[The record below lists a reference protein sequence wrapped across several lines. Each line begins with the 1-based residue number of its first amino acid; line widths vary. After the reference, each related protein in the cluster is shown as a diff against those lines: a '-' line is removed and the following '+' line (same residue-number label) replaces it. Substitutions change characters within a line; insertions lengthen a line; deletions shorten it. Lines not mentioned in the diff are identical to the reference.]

1 MSERAKSIIRRQ
13 PAPRQSFAGFRRY
26 GRRDVRTNVMVQD
39 SDGWEIPL
47 ESVNVS
53 PTGIFI
59 ESPLL
64 FELGSV
70 HTLIFRTSDGG
81 IVRVAGRVVRVD
93 RGFDERGVE
102 VDERPGMAY
111 EFVETDDHTWNSLC
125 AMVAGV

>member
-1 MSERAKSIIRRQ
+1 MSEPIKSVIRRR
-13 PAPRQSFAGFRRY
+13 PAARKAFAGFRRY
-26 GRRDVRTNVMVQD
+26 GRREVRTDVVIQD
-39 SDGWEIPL
+39 SEGWEIPL

-64 FELGSV
+64 FEIGEV
-70 HTLIFRTSDGG
+70 HTLIFKTSDGAM
-81 IVRVAGRVVRVD
+81 VRVNGRVVRVD
-93 RGFDERGVE
+93 RGFDERGVP